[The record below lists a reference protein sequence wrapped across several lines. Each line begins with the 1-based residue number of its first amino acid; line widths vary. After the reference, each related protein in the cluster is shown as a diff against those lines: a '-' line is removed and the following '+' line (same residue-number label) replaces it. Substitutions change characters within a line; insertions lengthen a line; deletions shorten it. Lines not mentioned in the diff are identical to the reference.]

1 MASKT
6 IKGLTVQIG
15 ADTSSLGEALDKV
28 GKKSKNISGELRE
41 VNKLLKFDP
50 KNPELLAQKQKIL
63 ANEIENTEEKLEVLK
78 EAEKQVQ
85 EQFKKGDVSEAQVR
99 ALKREIMETE
109 KKLNGYKT
117 AAKETRDE
125 VLRLGNESDDA
136 AKDVDDL
143 GDSADKA
150 EKEADDLGGTLDGSL
165 SAGLGAVTALAA
177 AAATAIIGT
186 AEATQEYRNAMGRLN
201 TAYEAAEHS
210 TEAAKKTYK
219 ELQSILGDTDTA
231 VEASTLLAQFC
242 DTEEDLAE
250 MTNTLA
256 GVYARFPDSLPVEAL
271 VESANETMRTG
282 QIAGNLADALN
293 WAAAAGETFGVKLKA
308 NTKANEEWNKKVQ
321 EAATAEDFFNL
332 ALEECSDEQ
341 ERQQLIMSTLNRLYG
356 AAGTQYKKTN
366 KAVIEANKANEDWN
380 ETLAEIGEEVQPV
393 VTDIKKLGVAFA
405 KDAKKP
411 IKDLAKF
418 VSKELLPA
426 LVDAGKWVKKNG
438 PLIKSTVV
446 GITTALV
453 AYKTATIATTVA
465 EKGLK
470 GAIMATTAAQ
480 KALNLVQKA
489 SPVGLLVTAI
499 VGAAGLLVAL
509 DQYTQKAKIAATR
522 TSTLSEEEQK
532 MAEKTRE
539 ASDALRDQ
547 QAATQETMG
556 GIKAEM
562 DYVQKLA
569 DELRTLADESGRVK
583 DSDQARAQYIL
594 GELNEAL
601 GTEYTM
607 TGNVIQNYKDLK
619 KSVDEVIQSKTV
631 NALLEAGN
639 ADYVE
644 ALHQEDGALT
654 TMNKSYDDYQAK
666 IKESQDAINLLT
678 AEKQKAFENEQ
689 WMRETG
695 NYAEAD
701 EWRKEQERIELE
713 IQTWRDAVAEKKAV
727 YDADAANYG
736 NVLSIIDNYRA
747 AEQAALQGD
756 YETAQDLLLKKSDA
770 YFAYS
775 KDIDAATQE
784 AIDELYKKAEDF
796 GKSAA
801 EYKANYEAGLEGYTK
816 EGVDEAYDAYDEA
829 VEAWANA
836 YNDAHAVGTDLGG
849 GLIAGMEATVP
860 GLVRKAKQMITDS
873 VIGTWRKAG
882 DSHSPSRKAIA
893 VFEDM
898 GDGAEIGLENT
909 TPNIAKA
916 AGRQVDAMLDTYTDQ
931 EAAGQ
936 AALRGVAEQQAARI
950 QSQTTLVASANA
962 GMLEK
967 ILTAIEKGQVLT
979 IDGDTLVGAT
989 AQRMDNALGQR
1000 RGLAARG
1007 VIK

>member
-165 SAGLGAVTALAA
+165 SNGLKAAAALAA
-177 AAATAIIGT
+177 TAAAAIIGT
-186 AEATQEYRNAMGRLN
+186 AEATQEYRNAMGRLD
-201 TAYEAAEHS
+201 TAYQAAEHS

-308 NTKANEEWNKKVQ
+308 NTKVNEEWNKKVK
-321 EAATAEDFFNL
+321 EAASAEDYFNL
-332 ALEECSDEQ
+332 ALEECSNEQ
-341 ERQQLIMSTLNRLYG
+341 ERQKLIMSTLNRLYG
-356 AAGTQYKKTN
+356 KAGTEYKKTN
-366 KAVIEANKANEDWN
+366 KAVIEANKANEEWN

-405 KDAKKP
+405 KDAKEP
-411 IKDLAKF
+411 IKDTARF

-438 PLIKSTVV
+438 PLIKSTLV

-470 GAIMATTAAQ
+470 GAIMATTVAQ
-480 KALNLVQKA
+480 KALNLVQAA
-489 SPVGLLVTAI
+489 SPTGLLVTAI
-499 VGAAGLLVAL
+499 VGAGGLLIAL
-509 DQYTQKAKIAATR
+509 DQYTKKANEAAKN
-522 TSTLSEEEQK
+522 TSTLSAEELE
-532 MAEKTRE
+532 MAEASRE
-539 ASDALRDQ
+539 ASAAFRDQ
-547 QAATQETMG
+547 QKATQESMG
-556 GIKAEM
+556 GIAAEM
-562 DYVQKLA
+562 RYVQDLA
-569 DELRTLADESGRVK
+569 NELRTLADESGKVQEK
-583 DSDQARAQYIL
+583 DQARAQYIL

-601 GTEYTM
+601 GTEYSM
-607 TGNVIQNYKDLK
+607 TGNVIKNYKDLK
-619 KSVDEVIQSKTV
+619 KSIDEVIQSKTV

-644 ALHQEDGALT
+644 ALHQEDSALT
-654 TMNKSYDDYQAK
+654 TMRKSYDDYQAK
-666 IKESQDAINLLT
+666 LKESQEAINLLS
-678 AEKQKAFENEQ
+678 AEKQKAWENEQ

-701 EWRKEQERIELE
+701 AWRVEQERIELE
-713 IQTWRDAVAEKKAV
+713 IQAWRDAVAEKKSA
-727 YDADAANYG
+727 YDTDAANYG
-736 NVLSIIDNYRA
+736 NVLQTIDNYRA

-756 YETAQDLLLKKSDA
+756 YELAQSLLLKKSDA
-770 YFAYS
+770 YFTYS
-775 KDIDAATQE
+775 KDVDAATRDS
-784 AIDELYKKAEDF
+784 IDTLYKEAEEL
-796 GKSAA
+796 GKAA
-801 EYKANYEAGLEGYTK
+801 EEAKANYNKGMDGYTA
-816 EGVDEAYDAYDEA
+816 ESVAEAYDAYDEA
-829 VEAWANA
+829 IEAWANA
-836 YNDAHAVGTDLGG
+836 YNDAHGVGTNLGG
-849 GLIAGMEATVP
+849 GLVAGMEYTIPA
-860 GLVRKAKQMITDS
+860 LKNKARQMIRDS
-873 VIGTWRKAG
+873 INAMFSEAEINSPSKRTMPVGEGLGEGTEVGIEKTTPDVAKAG
-882 DSHSPSRKAIA
+882 R
-893 VFEDM
+893 
-898 GDGAEIGLENT
+898 
-909 TPNIAKA
+909 
-916 AGRQVDAMLDTYTDQ
+916 RQVDAVVNAYTDQ